1 MKLSQISKRVFGS
14 FFHKRNIIIMS
25 ERSTAHMSIS
35 GKLQFLL
42 LVGALFVISA
52 GSFSTGKYM
61 AAQRVI
67 DQQDQTIKSV
77 ANSRVESS
85 FDFTIPSLTQKD
97 SRTNTIDTTLDQ
109 TYNFS
114 SMDQDQLIA
123 RISHLEKRISELKQ
137 TNEEIVNVVRTTAD
151 GQIKDLE
158 NVIRQTGLSPEL
170 LKRQAEQEQKIRRKP
185 TASNEA
191 NGTGGKGGPYIPD
204 TWDADMRNFVAD
216 LDKSADRLYVLR
228 RILDIMPTTMPI
240 KNASRESPFGRRV
253 DPFTN
258 RIAFHAGLD
267 LASRKTPQI
276 LAPSNGKVS
285 YAGWMNGYGNMI
297 EIEHGLGI
305 STRYGHLSRIQV
317 SEGDVV
323 KEGQTIGLQGSTGRS
338 TGAHLHYEVRF
349 NNRPINPAPFLNVG
363 QKYVSQNE

>member
-1 MKLSQISKRVFGS
+1 MKLFQNIKR
-14 FFHKRNIIIMS
+14 FFATLFQKRNIIIMS
-25 ERSTAHMSIS
+25 ERSTAHMSMS

-42 LVGALFVISA
+42 LLGAVAVVSV
-52 GSFSTGKYM
+52 GSFSTGKFM

-67 DQQDQTIKSV
+67 DQQGETIKSV
-77 ANSRVESS
+77 ANARIEDN
-85 FDFTIPSLTQKD
+85 FDYSVPSLTSKKFSKAD
-97 SRTNTIDTTLDQ
+97 EDAAELD
-109 TYNFS
+109 YNFS
-114 SMDQDQLIA
+114 SMDQEQLIS
-123 RISHLEKRISELKQ
+123 RISLLEKRIQELKQ

-185 TASNEA
+185 TASNVSD
-191 NGTGGKGGPYIPD
+191 GTGGKGGPYIPNS
-204 TWDADMRNFVAD
+204 WDSDMRSFVED

-228 RILDIMPTTMPI
+228 RILDIMPTAAPI

-258 RIAFHAGLD
+258 RIAFHAGMD
-267 LASRKTPQI
+267 LASRSSPQI
-276 LAPSNGKVS
+276 LAPSDGKVS
-285 YAGWMNGYGNMI
+285 FAGWMNGYGNMI

-305 STRYGHLSRIQV
+305 STRYGHLSKINV
-317 SEGDVV
+317 SEDQVV
-323 KEGQTIGLQGSTGRS
+323 KEGQIIGVQGSTGRS

-349 NNRPINPAPFLNVG
+349 NNRPINPAPFINAG
-363 QKYVSQNE
+363 QKYVSQN